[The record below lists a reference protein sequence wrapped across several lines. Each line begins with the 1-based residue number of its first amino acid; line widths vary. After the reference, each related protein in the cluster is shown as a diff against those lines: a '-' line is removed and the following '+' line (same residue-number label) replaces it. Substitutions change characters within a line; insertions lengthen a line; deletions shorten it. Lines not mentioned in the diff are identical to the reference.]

1 MGRPSPVRPEV
12 SDPARTMGGMTTPEE
27 RYAGLADEL
36 LDDQPPTPPG
46 KGFGAAA
53 LKVNNKIF
61 AMLVKGQLVV
71 KLPRQRVDALIA
83 AGTGTRF
90 DPGHG
95 RLMKEW
101 LALNPSAD
109 QEWLPLAREALEFG
123 RGKAKPVARGQ

>member
-1 MGRPSPVRPEV
+1 
-12 SDPARTMGGMTTPEE
+12 MGGMTTPEE

>member
-1 MGRPSPVRPEV
+1 MKSPHRA
-12 SDPARTMGGMTTPEE
+12 SR
-27 RYAGLADEL
+27 ADRVAS
-36 LDDQPPTPPG
+36 PRC
-46 KGFGAAA
+46 
-53 LKVNNKIF
+53 V
-61 AMLVKGQLVV
+61 GQLVV
-71 KLPRQRVDALIA
+71 MLPRQRVDALIA
-83 AGTGTRF
+83 AGIGTRF